1 MGFDDT
7 FYYFGNERQVRD
19 WPVVGEFLFIQSGFL
34 KLWRWRIHWEWDE
47 TGRSEREVDNIG
59 DCWNKYGWTFFEK
72 PGGDGIW
79 IRLLVCTVG
88 QDLVYFGFWGRSE
101 NWEIRGS
108 SRSWGWVRRLC
119 SRVAGERKAE
129 FRYFAFE
136 KKKQSCLQVKCQ
148 KKWWVAV
155 RKTLV
160 EMYNYWTADTQ
171 FVTMTTSVA
180 YTKLKIIIGINAWSD
195 THSFFQPSQSSPL
208 STGCQEITHTGLPL
222 TDGTLMSP
230 FPVISLGTSR
240 WDHYLV
246 ISAVTVTDIRP
257 VSVLRSLTV
266 QLSVNR
272 SECMQ
277 IHVQWNEMTVMTLP
291 PSLHVVDSICCWL
304 LSASAACQLS
314 IDICYSRPR
323 SAANQPHAA
332 AAIDLQDRQTD
343 GRTDTWPLHR
353 PCFAYYAGSVN
364 NII

>member
-1 MGFDDT
+1 MT
-7 FYYFGNERQVRD
+7 
-19 WPVVGEFLFIQSGFL
+19 
-34 KLWRWRIHWEWDE
+34 IHWEWDE

-101 NWEIRGS
+101 NWEISRS

-129 FRYFAFE
+129 FGYFAFE

-180 YTKLKIIIGINAWSD
+180 YTKLKIIIGINAWSQQRSVW
-195 THSFFQPSQSSPL
+195 HAFVL
-208 STGCQEITHTGLPL
+208 STVPVFSAIDRLPGDHSHWFAVDRWN
-222 TDGTLMSP
+222 TD
-230 FPVISLGTSR
+230 
-240 WDHYLV
+240 
-246 ISAVTVTDIRP
+246 VTVSCNISRDLPVRPLLGDISRYRYRHP
-257 VSVLRSLTV
+257 ASVG
-266 QLSVNR
+266 
-272 SECMQ
+272 
-277 IHVQWNEMTVMTLP
+277 
-291 PSLHVVDSICCWL
+291 
-304 LSASAACQLS
+304 AS
-314 IDICYSRPR
+314 
-323 SAANQPHAA
+323 
-332 AAIDLQDRQTD
+332 
-343 GRTDTWPLHR
+343 
-353 PCFAYYAGSVN
+353 
-364 NII
+364 